1 MYAGGVI
8 VRCVRGYGFGV
19 GVGVVVVGVGVVVVV
34 VVVTFVRS
42 KATGHTTSTDPSCCC
57 YDPVNVC
64 MCYVWYVICFV
75 MFGC

>member
-42 KATGHTTSTDPSCCC
+42 KATGHTVVVLCL
-57 YDPVNVC
+57 VC
-64 MCYVWYVICFV
+64 WRRGDRKSGQPLELFS
-75 MFGC
+75 